1 MRTVNDPEESPAP
14 SEGPTEPGRSI
25 FGYRRSAVQRLL
37 ADRDVRLMDAEKRI
51 QEEGQAA
58 ERLDAEAANL
68 REANA
73 RLQDRIRELEE
84 AGPAAGLSAARFL
97 NEELAT
103 ILTAAEDS
111 AGRVIERAREAADRQ
126 VAEADRL
133 WRESQEQM
141 SRFAAWRDR
150 IDPAVRSARG
160 RLDEVRTRIEEVP
173 DLIREALTPLA
184 DAIAGLDEDLA
195 AVAGA
200 STPPLM
206 VTPSAID
213 SGSQEPQEQGRAAG
227 AAGE

>member
-1 MRTVNDPEESPAP
+1 MRTVSDPEQPPARG
-14 SEGPTEPGRSI
+14 EGPTEPGRSL
-25 FGYRRSAVQRLL
+25 FGYRRSAVERLL
-37 ADRDVRLMDAEKRI
+37 AARDLRLMEAEARTREA
-51 QEEGQAA
+51 QEAA

-84 AGPAAGLSAARFL
+84 AGPAGGLSAARFL

-133 WRESQEQM
+133 WREAQEQM

-160 RLDEVRTRIEEVP
+160 KLDEVRTRIEEVP

-184 DAIAGLDEDLA
+184 DAIGGLDEDLA

-213 SGSQEPQEQGRAAG
+213 SGEREPQEQPRAAG

>member
-1 MRTVNDPEESPAP
+1 MRTVSDPGEAPAP
-14 SEGPTEPGRSI
+14 SERPPEPGRSL

-37 ADRDVRLMDAEKRI
+37 ADRDIRIRGADERIREAE
-51 QEEGQAA
+51 EAA
-58 ERLDAEAANL
+58 ERLDAEAASL

-73 RLQDRIRELEE
+73 RLQDRVRELEE
-84 AGPAAGLSAARFL
+84 AGPAGGLSAARFL

-133 WRESQEQM
+133 WREAQEQM

-160 RLDEVRTRIEEVP
+160 KLDEVRTRIEEVP

-184 DAIAGLDEDLA
+184 DAIGGLDEDLA

-213 SGSQEPQEQGRAAG
+213 SGEREPQEQPRAAG